1 LAYYGTS
8 QRWTAAVFGGTADR
22 TFIRYTAA
30 DLRERSRPGFEWIA
44 VVQLN
49 LQLIGVHL
57 GRDDKN
63 VRYGAA
69 INAIVADLA
78 NKGFAGLLGTKLA

>member
-1 LAYYGTS
+1 VSAYLIIIADARLDRCVGS
-8 QRWTAAVFGGTADR
+8 PGGVHRLD
-22 TFIRYTAA
+22 
-30 DLRERSRPGFEWIA
+30 SSGSPS
-44 VVQLN
+44 LN

-69 INAIVADLA
+69 IDAIVAHIAHAVPSDR
-78 NKGFAGLLGTKLA
+78 GGVR